1 MDYPPNGT
9 RSVTKRAVLGVWFT
23 ARTMRGFYPEHG
35 HYGNRGETNP
45 RESASQVTGIQLT
58 AEEAA
63 IFKPFHDF
71 IAQRRA
77 EIDASEKWFL
87 EYILSQRKAPNGNNA
102 TPTANSPTVA
112 TQYATSADDG
122 PSWQPTP
129 GGSSNAN
136 TGDG

>member
-1 MDYPPNGT
+1 
-9 RSVTKRAVLGVWFT
+9 
-23 ARTMRGFYPEHG
+23 MRELHSEHDHHYTSRETPE
-35 HYGNRGETNP
+35 Y
-45 RESASQVTGIQLT
+45 QVTGIQLT

-87 EYILSQRKAPNGNNA
+87 EYILSQRKAPNGSNA

-112 TQYATSADDG
+112 TQHAPSSHDAASRQPSG
-122 PSWQPTP
+122 PSNSSPNSDSCDGQPCRAE
-129 GGSSNAN
+129 SAN
-136 TGDG
+136 GHAA